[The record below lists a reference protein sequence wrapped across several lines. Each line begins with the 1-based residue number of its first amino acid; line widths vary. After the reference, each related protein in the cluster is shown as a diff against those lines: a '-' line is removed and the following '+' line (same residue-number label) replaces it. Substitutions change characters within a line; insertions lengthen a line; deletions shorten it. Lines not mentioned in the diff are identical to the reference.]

1 MKQRIALVVAVMAIG
16 VGVIAAGAFA
26 RSQQPAANKIT
37 VTMKDFAFVIKKPAV
52 IKHGV
57 KYTVT
62 EKNVS
67 SAAAHNID
75 FTGVKAGAIIGPGKS
90 KTFTVVFKKKGKQ
103 NYVCDVPR
111 HAELGMHGTLTVK

>member
-1 MKQRIALVVAVMAIG
+1 MKQRIALVVAVVAVG

-26 RSQQPAANKIT
+26 RSQQPAANTIT
-37 VTMKDFAFVIKKPAV
+37 VTMKDFKFVIKKPAV

-57 KYTVT
+57 KYTVK
-62 EKNVS
+62 EINAS

-75 FTGVKAGAIIGPGKS
+75 FTGVKAGSVIGPGKTM
-90 KTFTVVFKKKGKQ
+90 TFKVTFKKAGKQ

-111 HAELGMHGTLTVK
+111 HAELGMHGTLTIK